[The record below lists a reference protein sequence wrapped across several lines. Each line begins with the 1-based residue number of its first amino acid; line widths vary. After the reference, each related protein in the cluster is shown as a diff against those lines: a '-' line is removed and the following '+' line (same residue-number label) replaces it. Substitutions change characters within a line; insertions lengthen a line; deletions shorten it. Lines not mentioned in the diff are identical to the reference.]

1 MLNIVSL
8 LSENNDLCTELVNI
22 LLDNEDMIPP
32 ILFNKVFDAL
42 SMVRRNVNEGR
53 VISRLRLLILSLTNP
68 MVVPNEAIDSYLES
82 EETQLSAT
90 RQFFEE
96 AEEAEAATLR
106 ANQTNSVARFIQ
118 A

>member
-1 MLNIVSL
+1 
-8 LSENNDLCTELVNI
+8 
-22 LLDNEDMIPP
+22 
-32 ILFNKVFDAL
+32 
-42 SMVRRNVNEGR
+42 
-53 VISRLRLLILSLTNP
+53 

-96 AEEAEAATLR
+96 AEEAEEAEAATLR